1 MLSKDEDSEL
11 QLKNACVTRMWI
23 RFFLVFYLC
32 IFFLSTN
39 ILFPTFSKYIFF
51 FLGKNLIQRH
61 IIYFLLCK
69 NDHGNYI
76 FAYYECFGFCELW
89 EDWVNL
95 TLIYVGRWIIKN
107 HNKLVKDGDFCRQW
121 LWTLIVKKVGKL
133 FFSYCWVIFTLPI
146 IIQLFKFDF
155 FYYLFFYK

>member
-1 MLSKDEDSEL
+1 M
-11 QLKNACVTRMWI
+11 
-23 RFFLVFYLC
+23 
-32 IFFLSTN
+32 
-39 ILFPTFSKYIFF
+39 
-51 FLGKNLIQRH
+51 GKNLIQRH

-121 LWTLIVKKVGKL
+121 LWTLIFKKVGKL
-133 FFSYCWVIFTLPI
+133 IFSYCWVIFTLPI

-155 FYYLFFYK
+155 FYYLFFINSHNILLRTRNKRQKRGTPTFFSFLKNMSRNMRRWRYFLSDYRK